1 MGNQNFILASK
12 SPRRIALLKEQGY
25 EFDIVEANVTENMPE
40 FADPA
45 IIVIENARLKAEA
58 VAKLNPDKIV
68 LAADTIVAI
77 NELILGK
84 PQNDDD
90 ALKMLVALNHK
101 KHKVLT
107 GYSIVKFYEN
117 TIQTID
123 EGFVESIIEFA
134 NFSPETYK
142 EYIATKEPA
151 DKAGAYAVQGLAA
164 RFIKSISGSYT
175 NIVGLPV
182 FEVMHGLKRA
192 GINFRWPNIK

>member
-1 MGNQNFILASK
+1 MGNQKFILASK

-25 EFDIVEANVTENMPE
+25 EFESIEANVTENMPE

-45 IIVIENARLKAEA
+45 LIVVENAKLKAEA
-58 VAKLNPDKIV
+58 VALLNPEKIV
-68 LAADTIVAI
+68 LGADTVVAI

-84 PQNDDD
+84 PKSQED
-90 ALKMLVALNHK
+90 ALNMLIKLNHR

-107 GYSIVKFYEN
+107 GYSIVKFSSGN
-117 TIQTID
+117 MQTID
-123 EGFVESIIEFA
+123 EGFAESTIEFA
-134 NFSPETYK
+134 DFDAQTYK
-142 EYIATKEPA
+142 GYVNTNEPA

-182 FEVMHGLKRA
+182 FEVMHGLKKA
-192 GINFRWPNIK
+192 GIDFRWPSK